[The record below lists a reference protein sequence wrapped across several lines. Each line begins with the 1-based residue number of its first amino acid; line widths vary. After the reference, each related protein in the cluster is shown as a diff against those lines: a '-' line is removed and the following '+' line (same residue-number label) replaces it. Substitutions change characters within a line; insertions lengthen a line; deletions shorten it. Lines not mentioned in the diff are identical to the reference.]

1 MNIVLG
7 SNYESIASETKKLA
21 DKTADLRNKLAR
33 IRIKLDDAYDGQIDY
48 DTEIKAFE
56 KRLYTQQVRMSNLS
70 NAVNNAFDELVR
82 VDAQKIEID
91 NNLKVTLGK
100 EQINSIGSF
109 GISSSSMLS
118 IISKYQSDLWKKVIP
133 VSGIAVPTV
142 SKILPKLKEI
152 IGNIIKDN
160 STGNSENSGSSGTIT
175 DTAKDTADKIG
186 EVAKDTIDSEKE
198 AANYQFWE
206 SKLGTFVDTNKYPNS
221 TENEKCGRIFNKTSS
236 RKENGV
242 KKYYPGNCTWYAY
255 FRYSEVNNGGVPL
268 KFSSSGSA
276 NGGEWHNVIKKDL
289 FNIQEISV
297 ENIVANSLV
306 EKPNHVLYVEG
317 VATDA
322 NGQTYVY
329 YSEGGAGVY
338 KNGRQGLIQ
347 KKKIEDFA
355 KEHQYIITAK

>member
-7 SNYESIASETKKLA
+7 SNYESIVSETKKLA
-21 DKTADLRNKLAR
+21 NKTSVLKSKLSQ
-33 IRIKLDDAYDGQIDY
+33 IREGLDDSYDGQIDY
-48 DTEIKAFE
+48 DTEIKALE
-56 KRLYTQQVRMSNLS
+56 KRLNTQQTRMSNLS
-70 NAVNNAFDELVR
+70 KAMDGAFDELVR

-91 NNLKVTLGK
+91 NNLKVALEK
-100 EQINSIGSF
+100 EQINSTGNF
-109 GISSSSMLS
+109 GVSSSSMLS
-118 IISKYQSDLWKKVIP
+118 IISKYKSDLWEKIIP
-133 VSGIAVPTV
+133 VSGIVIPGV
-142 SKILPKLKEI
+142 SQILQKFKEI

-160 STGNSENSGSSGTIT
+160 FIGNSGNNGSSGSIA
-175 DTAKDTADKIG
+175 DTVKDTADQIG
-186 EVAKDTIDSEKE
+186 EVAKDTIDLEKE

-206 SKLGTFVDTNKYPNS
+206 SQLGTFVDTSNYPDS
-221 TENEKCGRIFNKTSS
+221 TENEGCGRIFNKTSS

-289 FNIQEISV
+289 FNVQEISV

-322 NGQTYVY
+322 DGQTYVY